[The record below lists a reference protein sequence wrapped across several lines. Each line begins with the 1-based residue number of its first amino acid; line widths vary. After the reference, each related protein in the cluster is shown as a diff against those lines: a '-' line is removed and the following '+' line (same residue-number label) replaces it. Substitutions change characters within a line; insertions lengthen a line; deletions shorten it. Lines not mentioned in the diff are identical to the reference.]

1 MIRKNFYFSLILSS
15 ALLLNN
21 QSFANDVANMS
32 GISEA
37 AGESAAAAASQ
48 LSNDTGAI
56 TTNIANVTEAL
67 GAATTEVGA
76 KLDVSISQ
84 AQAAMDFATKSI
96 EAGNLTAAVQ
106 TMSLVESVADMALS
120 AVPNPTALDMTGIS
134 FDDFSPDEMAA
145 LSSIAGTMG
154 VGKVMAVQKMAG
166 QIRARHLRRFPDGNR
181 LGRRRSVSRVGSTKP
196 RRQHD
201 RHFHG

>member
-67 GAATTEVGA
+67 GAATT
-76 KLDVSISQ
+76 
-84 AQAAMDFATKSI
+84 
-96 EAGNLTAAVQ
+96 
-106 TMSLVESVADMALS
+106 
-120 AVPNPTALDMTGIS
+120 
-134 FDDFSPDEMAA
+134 
-145 LSSIAGTMG
+145 
-154 VGKVMAVQKMAG
+154 
-166 QIRARHLRRFPDGNR
+166 
-181 LGRRRSVSRVGSTKP
+181 
-196 RRQHD
+196 
-201 RHFHG
+201 